1 MDEEFIRG
9 LQQFQEHASNLQNM
23 MTDMQNR
30 MPQGAEGTDAQGA
43 VTVRMAAD
51 GLPEFI
57 RVTSDWQR
65 RQEPEAVG
73 AAVSEAYGAAM
84 SQQMTAWAQ
93 AFEDGNWQ
101 AKADQLDSQA
111 ARPATPAAPAVQPE
125 IPERDLRYV
134 ISRPLDE
141 LAEDV
146 LSAFDMVDR
155 LGEAASE
162 PAEVEGISA
171 GRQVTLVVTKG
182 ALRSCEVDRQWA
194 TGQSYIGL
202 NQAFEEALVDARDK
216 LSSTEAAGADGI
228 AGLQVDS
235 LLDEALAMLRNPQRF
250 ID

>member
-1 MDEEFIRG
+1 MDDEFIRG
-9 LQQFQEHASNLQNM
+9 LQQFQEQALNLQSM

-43 VTVRMAAD
+43 VTVRLAAD

-57 RVTSDWQR
+57 RAASDWQR
-65 RQEPEAVG
+65 RQDPTAVG

-93 AFEDGNWQ
+93 ALEDGNWQ

-111 ARPATPAAPAVQPE
+111 PQPAPPTGQPD

-146 LSAFDMVDR
+146 LSAFDVVDR
-155 LGEAASE
+155 MDETASE
-162 PAEVEGISA
+162 PAEVEGTSA
-171 GRQVTLVVTKG
+171 GRHVTLVVTKG

-194 TGQSYIGL
+194 AGQSYIGL
-202 NQAFEEALVDARDK
+202 NQAFEEALGDARAK
-216 LSSTEAAGADGI
+216 LSRTEAASADGI

-235 LLDEALAMLRNPQRF
+235 LLDEALAILRNPQRF

>member
-1 MDEEFIRG
+1 MEEEFIRD
-9 LQQFQEHASNLQNM
+9 LQQFQQHALNLQNM

-30 MPQGAEGTDAQGA
+30 MPQGVEGTDAQGA

-57 RVTSDWQR
+57 RAASDWQR
-65 RQEPEAVG
+65 RQEPAAVG

-93 AFEDGNWQ
+93 ALEDGDWQ

-111 ARPATPAAPAVQPE
+111 RQPAPPTGQPE
-125 IPERDLRYV
+125 QPDILERDLRYV

-146 LSAFDMVDR
+146 LSAFDVVDR
-155 LGEAASE
+155 MDETASE
-162 PAEVEGISA
+162 PAEVEGTSA
-171 GRQVTLVVTKG
+171 GRHVTLVVTKG

-194 TGQSYIGL
+194 AGQTYIGL
-202 NQAFEEALVDARDK
+202 NRAFEEALGDARDK
-216 LSSTEAAGADGI
+216 LSSAEAAGADGL
-228 AGLQVDS
+228 AGLHVDG
-235 LLDEALAMLRNPQRF
+235 LLDEALAILRDPQRF

>member
-9 LQQFQEHASNLQNM
+9 LQQFQQHALNLQNM
-23 MTDMQNR
+23 MTDMQNQV
-30 MPQGAEGTDAQGA
+30 PQGVEGTDAQGA
-43 VTVRMAAD
+43 VTVRLASD

-57 RVTSDWQR
+57 RAASDWQH

-73 AAVSEAYGAAM
+73 AAVSEAYEAAM

-93 AFEDGNWQ
+93 AIEDGNWQ
-101 AKADQLDSQA
+101 AKADQLDGQASQPTPP
-111 ARPATPAAPAVQPE
+111 ARQPD

-146 LSAFDMVDR
+146 LSAFDVVDR
-155 LGEAASE
+155 MDETASE
-162 PAEVEGISA
+162 PAEVEATSA
-171 GRQVTLVVTKG
+171 GRHVTLVVSKG
-182 ALRSCEVDRQWA
+182 TLRSCEVDRQWA
-194 TGQSYIGL
+194 AGQSYIQL
-202 NQAFEEALVDARDK
+202 NQAFEEALGDARDK

-235 LLDEALAMLRNPQRF
+235 LLDEALAVLRDPQRF

>member
-9 LQQFQEHASNLQNM
+9 LQQFQQHALNLQNM

-30 MPQGAEGTDAQGA
+30 MPQGGEGTDAQGA
-43 VTVRMAAD
+43 VTVRLAAD

-57 RVTSDWQR
+57 RAASDWQR
-65 RQEPEAVG
+65 RQDPEVVG

-111 ARPATPAAPAVQPE
+111 AQPATSAAPAMQPE

-146 LSAFDMVDR
+146 LSAFDVVDR
-155 LGEAASE
+155 MGETASE
-162 PAEVEGISA
+162 PAEVEGTSA
-171 GRQVTLVVTKG
+171 GRHVTLVVTKG

-194 TGQSYIGL
+194 AGQSYIGM
-202 NQAFEEALVDARDK
+202 NQAFEEALADARDK
-216 LSSTEAAGADGI
+216 LSSTEAAGGDGI

>member
-1 MDEEFIRG
+1 MDDEFIRG
-9 LQQFQEHASNLQNM
+9 LQQFQEQALNLQSM

-30 MPQGAEGTDAQGA
+30 MPQGAEGTDSQGA
-43 VTVRMAAD
+43 VTVRLAAD

-57 RVTSDWQR
+57 RAASDWQR
-65 RQEPEAVG
+65 RQDPTAVG

-84 SQQMTAWAQ
+84 SQQMTAWSQ

-111 ARPATPAAPAVQPE
+111 AQPSASAAPVKQPE

-155 LGEAASE
+155 MGETASE
-162 PAEVEGISA
+162 PAEVEGTSA
-171 GRQVTLVVTKG
+171 ARNVTLVVSKG
-182 ALRSCEVDRQWA
+182 ALRSCEVDQRWA
-194 TGQSYIGL
+194 AGQTYIGL
-202 NQAFEEALVDARDK
+202 NQAFEEALADARDK